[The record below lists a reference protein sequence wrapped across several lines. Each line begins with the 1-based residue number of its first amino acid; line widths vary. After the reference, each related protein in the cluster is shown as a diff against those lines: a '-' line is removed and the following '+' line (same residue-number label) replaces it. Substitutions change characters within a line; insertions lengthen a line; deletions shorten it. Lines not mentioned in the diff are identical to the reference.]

1 MRRRYCQLVVVAITV
16 VAVIF
21 AILVAANIEAVDHK
35 CAWQFPSIV
44 SCLLSA
50 RETLAA
56 GLIGTG
62 GAIFA
67 GWLAYSAAQESAAQA
82 LKEALAAKRAVL
94 SEQVTTYATEI
105 DRLKLAAAYLETYA
119 NNFSPT
125 DQGTHSAGFVQT
137 FRRCH
142 AQALDFLSSSAIR
155 APFGYGAQ
163 ITTVMTRI
171 ETLGERI
178 EDLLQRQPT
187 INAEIT
193 WSGQIFEMISGIR
206 SLAEQIRTDIP
217 VHEKH
222 LLRLADQ
229 RDLVA
234 EI

>member
-1 MRRRYCQLVVVAITV
+1 MPRRNRQLVIVAATI
-16 VAVIF
+16 VATIAAV
-21 AILVAANIEAVDHK
+21 LVAANIEAVDHK
-35 CAWQFPSIV
+35 CAWQFPSIA

-67 GWLAYSAAQESAAQA
+67 GWLAYSAAQESAALA
-82 LKEALAAKRAVL
+82 LKEALAAKRAAL
-94 SEQVTTYATEI
+94 SEQATNYATEI
-105 DRLKLAAAYLETYA
+105 DRLRLAAAYLETYA
-119 NNFSPT
+119 NNFLPT
-125 DQGTHSAGFVQT
+125 DQGASSAGFVQT
-137 FRRCH
+137 FRQCH

-155 APFGYGAQ
+155 APYGYGAQ

-171 ETLGERI
+171 ESLGDRI
-178 EDLLQRQPT
+178 EDMLQRQPM

-217 VHEKH
+217 VHDRH

-229 RDLVA
+229 RDAIV